1 MLSFSLLLVG
11 LVGPSSRIR
20 VSPQASASSA
30 LPPELAEGAWLEAAV
45 PAEPKELASQS
56 GEEMMNT
63 VLTWLPEMLMALEL
77 GDENEEEDSD
87 FVQVARPYLHTKE
100 YHVVRGGSML
110 AVAQELWS
118 HVEAAKF
125 LEGEGGTM
133 LLLLPALSDERAF
146 DGLAEAT
153 RAALSREM
161 PKASL
166 QACHPSRPG
175 AVERTPLPL
184 FQLFCDN
191 PELLVQGGSLG
202 DAAAFLG

>member
-1 MLSFSLLLVG
+1 MCRWRGRTCTRRS
-11 LVGPSSRIR
+11 
-20 VSPQASASSA
+20 
-30 LPPELAEGAWLEAAV
+30 
-45 PAEPKELASQS
+45 
-56 GEEMMNT
+56 T
-63 VLTWLPEMLMALEL
+63 TW
-77 GDENEEEDSD
+77 
-87 FVQVARPYLHTKE
+87 Y
-100 YHVVRGGSML
+100 
-110 AVAQELWS
+110 AVAACWRWRRS
-118 HVEAAKF
+118 C
-125 LEGEGGTM
+125 GRTSR